1 MSGMGRR
8 EFVALLGGAGAWPV
22 AARAQQ
28 SSMPVVACISSGIAM
43 HSRDAAFRKGL
54 SEAGYI
60 EGQNVA
66 VEYHWLGGHYERAPA
81 LLADL
86 VRRGVAVISTPGD
99 NVSIVSKAVTAS
111 IPIVFGV
118 TSDPLELGL
127 VASLARPGGNAT
139 GICFVGDGLN
149 AKRLGLMHDL
159 LPRATR
165 FAVLL
170 NPTNATSMAA
180 ASKELEQAA
189 PALGVR
195 TFLFNASTPVQIDA
209 AFGAISRERIGGL
222 FIAGNAFFSASRS
235 QIAALATVHRI
246 AASGHR
252 REMVE
257 AGLLMSYG
265 ASIPEMYR
273 QVGVYT
279 GIVLTGANPAELPVQ
294 QSGKFELVINLKTAK
309 ALGIDVPASLLA
321 RNDEVIE

>member
-1 MSGMGRR
+1 
-8 EFVALLGGAGAWPV
+8 
-22 AARAQQ
+22 
-28 SSMPVVACISSGIAM
+28 M

-60 EGQNVA
+60 ESQNVA

-99 NVSIVSKAVTAS
+99 NVSIVSKAATAS

-195 TFLFNASTPVQIDA
+195 TLLFNASTPVQIDA

-235 QIAALATVHRI
+235 QIAALAAVRRI

-309 ALGIDVPASLLA
+309 TLGLEIPPTLLA
-321 RNDEVIE
+321 RADEVIE